1 MTDLLRLILAF
12 LASLFKSR
20 AELEAEILVLRQ
32 QVNVLRRRIPRRPA
46 LTNID
51 RLLFVW
57 LYRWFPSTI
66 DALAIVRPETVIRWH
81 RLGFRAYWCWRSR
94 NRIGRPKVSAEL
106 RALIREMS
114 RANSLWGAP
123 RIHGELL
130 KLGFE
135 VAQSTVAKYMVRRRG
150 PPSQGWKTF
159 LRNHAPHIGAI
170 DLFVVPTAGF
180 KLLYG
185 LVIIRLRRRQ
195 LLWIN
200 VTNKP
205 TADWI
210 ARQITEAFPWDEA
223 PRYLVRDRDASYG
236 HAVTRRLAAMGLRD
250 RPTAPRS
257 PWQNGHVERL
267 IGSIQRECL
276 DHVVILGE
284 ADLRRVLARYA
295 DYYNNCRTHR
305 SLTNDTPI
313 HRAIERLGILT
324 ARPILGGLHH
334 QDCRI

>member
-1 MTDLLRLILAF
+1 MTDLLRLMLAF
-12 LASLFKSR
+12 LASLVKSR
-20 AELEAEILVLRQ
+20 AQLEAEILVLRQ
-32 QVNVLRRRIPRRPA
+32 QVNVLRRRMPRRPA

-51 RLLFVW
+51 RPLFVW
-57 LYRWFPSTI
+57 LYQWFPSTV
-66 DALAIVRPETVIRWH
+66 DVLAIVRPETVIRWH
-81 RLGFRAYWCWRSR
+81 RLGFRASWRWRSG

-114 RANSLWGAP
+114 RANPLWGAP

-170 DLFVVPTAGF
+170 DMFVVPTAGF

-185 LVIIRLRRRQ
+185 LVVIRLRRRH
-195 LLWIN
+195 LVWIN
-200 VTNKP
+200 VTTNP

-223 PRYLVRDRDASYG
+223 PRYLIRDRDASYG
-236 HAVTRRLAAMGLRD
+236 HAVTRRLAAMGIRD
-250 RPTAPRS
+250 RPTAPQS

-267 IGSIQRECL
+267 IGSIRRECL

-284 ADLRRVLARYA
+284 AHLRRVLARYA

-305 SLTNDTPI
+305 SLAKDTPL
-313 HRAIERLGILT
+313 HRAIERLDIVT
-324 ARPILGGLHH
+324 PRPILRGLHH
-334 QDCRI
+334 RYCRI

>member
-236 HAVTRRLAAMGLRD
+236 HAVTQRLAAMGLRD